1 MLIWYHCGFPSS
13 SNVVSTQM
21 ALLAYGVSFRTA
33 PIDMRERIAFA
44 PQELP
49 RALSRLGEVP
59 SLSEATI
66 LSTCNRTEIYCALD
80 APNHDPVADW
90 LARDRGVPI
99 EALADAAYALWNTE
113 AAAHVMRVAAGL
125 ESQVLGE
132 PQIQGQVK
140 SAFDAARQTSA
151 IGPELDLLSRSS
163 LNIAKRIRTE
173 TDVGKNPI
181 SIAYAAVTMA
191 QHIFADLSMIDAL
204 LVGAGEMIEL
214 VSRHL
219 GQAGVRHIGIAN
231 RTFET
236 ADLLARANG
245 SGSAIQLHELDAHL
259 AQYDIVISSTGS
271 ADHVIT
277 RRMIEYAVRQRRH
290 KPMFLVDIAVPRDI
304 EPAVGELDDVF
315 LYSIDDLTEVIED
328 NVATRRKAAEQAE
341 AMIAEGVGRYARQR
355 RVRDNQALLRRFRQ
369 RAEEAR
375 DEELARA
382 LQRLDTE
389 HDPEKVIERLAR
401 DLTNKLVHGPIAA
414 IRDASADGR
423 TDILN
428 YLRSRYGLD

>member
-1 MLIWYHCGFPSS
+1 
-13 SNVVSTQM
+13 M

-33 PIDMRERIAFA
+33 PIDMRERIAFGTR
-44 PQELP
+44 ELP
-49 RALSRLGEVP
+49 RALSRLGEIP
-59 SLSEATI
+59 SLSEAAI

-80 APNHDPVADW
+80 APIHDPVEDW
-90 LARDRGVPI
+90 LARYRGIPVD
-99 EALADAAYALWNTE
+99 ELADAAYALWDAE

-132 PQIQGQVK
+132 PQILGQVK
-140 SAFDAARQTSA
+140 SAFDAARQA
-151 IGPELDLLSRSS
+151 DAVGPELDLLLQSS
-163 LNIAKRIRTE
+163 LNAAKRVRTE
-173 TDVGKNPI
+173 TDIGKNPI

-204 LVGAGEMIEL
+204 LVGAGEMIDL
-214 VSRHL
+214 VARHL
-219 GQAGVRHIGIAN
+219 GQAQVRKIGIAN
-231 RTFET
+231 RTFDA
-236 ADLLARANG
+236 ADALARANG
-245 SGSAIQLHELDAHL
+245 TGSAIHL
-259 AQYDIVISSTGS
+259 EDLEKHLPEYDIVISSTGS
-271 ADHVIT
+271 ASHIIT
-277 RRMIEYAVRQRRH
+277 RHMIENAIRERRH

-304 EPAVGELDDVF
+304 EPSVGDLDDVF

-328 NVATRRKAAEQAE
+328 NVATRREAAEQAE
-341 AMIAEGVGRYARQR
+341 AMVAEGVGRYARQR
-355 RVRDNQALLRRFRQ
+355 RLRDNKALLRQFRQ

-382 LQRLDTE
+382 LQRLATE

-401 DLTNKLVHGPIAA
+401 DLTNKLLHGPIAA

>member
-1 MLIWYHCGFPSS
+1 
-13 SNVVSTQM
+13 M

-33 PIDMRERIAFA
+33 PIDMRERIAFGTR
-44 PQELP
+44 ELP
-49 RALSRLGEVP
+49 CALSRLGEIP
-59 SLSEATI
+59 SLSEAAI

-90 LARDRGVPI
+90 LARDRGIPVD
-99 EALADAAYALWNTE
+99 ELADAAYALWDAE

-132 PQIQGQVK
+132 PQILGQVK
-140 SAFDAARQTSA
+140 SAFDAARQA
-151 IGPELDLLSRSS
+151 DAVGPELDLLLQSS
-163 LNIAKRIRTE
+163 LNAAKRVRTE
-173 TDVGKNPI
+173 TDIGKNPI

-204 LVGAGEMIEL
+204 LVGAGEMIDL
-214 VSRHL
+214 VARHL
-219 GQAGVRHIGIAN
+219 GQAQVRKIGIAN
-231 RTFET
+231 RTFDA
-236 ADLLARANG
+236 ADALARANG
-245 SGSAIQLHELDAHL
+245 TGSAIHL
-259 AQYDIVISSTGS
+259 EDLEKHLPQYDIVISSTGS
-271 ADHVIT
+271 ASHIIT
-277 RRMIEYAVRQRRH
+277 RRMIESAIRERRH

-304 EPAVGELDDVF
+304 EPAVGDLDDVF

-328 NVATRRKAAEQAE
+328 NVATRREAAEQAE
-341 AMIAEGVGRYARQR
+341 AMVAEGVGRYTRQR
-355 RVRDNQALLRRFRQ
+355 RVRDNQALLRQFRQ

-401 DLTNKLVHGPIAA
+401 DLTNKLLHGPIAA

>member
-1 MLIWYHCGFPSS
+1 
-13 SNVVSTQM
+13 M

-33 PIDMRERIAFA
+33 PIDMRERIAFGA
-44 PQELP
+44 RELP
-49 RALSRLGEVP
+49 CALSRLGEIP
-59 SLSEATI
+59 SLSEAAI

-90 LARDRGVPI
+90 LARYRGIPVG
-99 EALADAAYALWNTE
+99 ELAESAYALWDAD

-132 PQIQGQVK
+132 PQILGQVK
-140 SAFDAARQTSA
+140 SAFDAARQADSV
-151 IGPELDLLSRSS
+151 GPELDLLLQSS
-163 LNIAKRIRTE
+163 LNAAKRVRTE
-173 TDVGKNPI
+173 TDIGKNPI

-204 LVGAGEMIEL
+204 LVGAGEMIDL
-214 VSRHL
+214 VARHL
-219 GQAGVRHIGIAN
+219 GQAQVRNIGIAN
-231 RTFET
+231 RTYDA
-236 ADLLARANG
+236 ADALARANG
-245 SGSAIQLHELDAHL
+245 SGSAIRLEELGKHL
-259 AQYDIVISSTGS
+259 PEYDIVISSTGS
-271 ADHVIT
+271 ASHIIT
-277 RRMIEYAVRQRRH
+277 RGMIESAIRERRH

-304 EPAVGELDDVF
+304 EPAVGDLDDVF

-328 NVATRRKAAEQAE
+328 NVATRRDAAEQAE
-341 AMIAEGVGRYARQR
+341 AMVAESVGRYARQR
-355 RVRDNQALLRRFRQ
+355 RVRDNQALLRQFRQ

-382 LQRLDTE
+382 LQRLGTE

>member
-1 MLIWYHCGFPSS
+1 
-13 SNVVSTQM
+13 M

-49 RALSRLGEVP
+49 RALTRLGEVP

-90 LARDRGVPI
+90 LARHRDMPVKQ
-99 EALADAAYALWNTE
+99 LADASYALWNAD
-113 AAAHVMRVAAGL
+113 AAAHAMRVAAGL

-132 PQIQGQVK
+132 PQILGQVK
-140 SAFDAARQTSA
+140 SAFDAARQSDA
-151 IGPELDLLSRSS
+151 IGPELDLLSRFS
-163 LNIAKRIRTE
+163 LNIAKRVRTE
-173 TDVGKNPI
+173 TDIGKNPI

-191 QHIFADLSMIDAL
+191 QHIFADLSAIDAL
-204 LVGAGEMIEL
+204 LVGAGEMIDL
-214 VSRHL
+214 VARHL
-219 GQAGVRHIGIAN
+219 HQAGVRRMGIAN

-236 ADLLARANG
+236 ANALAHTNG
-245 SGSAIQLHELDAHL
+245 ASSAIRLNALDAHL
-259 AQYDIVISSTGS
+259 PKYDIVISSTGS
-271 ADHVIT
+271 ADHVVT
-277 RRMIEYAVRQRRH
+277 RDMVERAVRERRH

-304 EPAVGELDDVF
+304 EPAVGDLDDVF

-328 NVATRRKAAEQAE
+328 NVAMRREAAEQARTIIE
-341 AMIAEGVGRYARQR
+341 EGVELYSRQR
-355 RVRDNQALLRRFRQ
+355 RVRDDQALLRDFRQ

-382 LQRLDTE
+382 LKRLGTE
-389 HDPEKVIERLAR
+389 GDAEKVIERLAR
-401 DLTNKLVHGPIAA
+401 DLTNKLLHGPITAM
-414 IRDASADGR
+414 RDASADGR
-423 TDILN
+423 VDILD

>member
-1 MLIWYHCGFPSS
+1 
-13 SNVVSTQM
+13 M

-44 PQELP
+44 PRELP

-59 SLSEATI
+59 SLSEAAI

-80 APNHDPVADW
+80 APNHDPVEDW
-90 LARDRGVPI
+90 LARYRSIPVD
-99 EALADAAYALWNTE
+99 ELADAAYALWNAE

-132 PQIQGQVK
+132 PQILGQVK
-140 SAFDAARQTSA
+140 SAFDAARQA
-151 IGPELDLLSRSS
+151 GAVGPELDLLLQSS
-163 LNIAKRIRTE
+163 LNAAKRVRTE
-173 TDVGKNPI
+173 TDIGKNPI

-204 LVGAGEMIEL
+204 LVGAGEMIDL
-214 VSRHL
+214 VARHL
-219 GQAGVRHIGIAN
+219 GQAQVRNIGIAN
-231 RTFET
+231 RTFDAAE
-236 ADLLARANG
+236 DLARANG
-245 SGSAIQLHELDAHL
+245 TGSAIHLEELEKHL
-259 AQYDIVISSTGS
+259 PEYDIVISSTGS
-271 ADHVIT
+271 ASHIIT
-277 RRMIEYAVRQRRH
+277 RHMIESAIRERRH

-304 EPAVGELDDVF
+304 EPAVGDLDDVF

-328 NVATRRKAAEQAE
+328 NVATRREAAEQAE
-341 AMIAEGVGRYARQR
+341 AMVAEGVERYTRQR
-355 RVRDNQALLRRFRQ
+355 RVRDNQALLRQFRE

-382 LQRLDTE
+382 LQRLGTE

>member
-1 MLIWYHCGFPSS
+1 
-13 SNVVSTQM
+13 M

-44 PQELP
+44 TRELP
-49 RALSRLGEVP
+49 GALSRLGEVP
-59 SLSEATI
+59 SLSEAAI

-80 APNHDPVADW
+80 APNHAPVEDW
-90 LARDRGVPI
+90 LARECGIPVD
-99 EALADAAYALWNTE
+99 ELAGTAYSLWNDE

-132 PQIQGQVK
+132 PQILGQVK
-140 SAFDAARQTSA
+140 SAFDAARQA
-151 IGPELDLLSRSS
+151 DAVGAELDLLLQNS
-163 LNIAKRIRTE
+163 LYAAKRVRTE
-173 TDVGKNPI
+173 TDIGKNPI

-204 LVGAGEMIEL
+204 LIGAGEMIDL
-214 VSRHL
+214 VARHL
-219 GQAGVRHIGIAN
+219 RQARVRNIGIAN
-231 RTFET
+231 RTFDT
-236 ADLLARANG
+236 AEELARANG
-245 SGSAIQLHELDAHL
+245 TGSAIRLEELESHL
-259 AQYDIVISSTGS
+259 PQYDIIISSTGS
-271 ADHVIT
+271 TSHVIT
-277 RRMIEYAVRQRRH
+277 RDQVESAVRERRH

-304 EPAVGELDDVF
+304 EPAVGDLEDVF

-328 NVATRRKAAEQAE
+328 NAATRREAAEQAQTLV
-341 AMIAEGVGRYARQR
+341 ADGVERYVRER
-355 RVRDNQALLRRFRQ
+355 RIRDNQALLRQFRQ
-369 RAEEAR
+369 RAEAAR

-382 LQRLDTE
+382 LQRLGDE
-389 HDPEKVIERLAR
+389 RDAEKVIERLAR
-401 DLTNKLVHGPIAA
+401 DLTNKLVHGPIAT

>member
-1 MLIWYHCGFPSS
+1 
-13 SNVVSTQM
+13 M

-33 PIDMRERIAFA
+33 PIDMRERIAFGTR
-44 PQELP
+44 ELP
-49 RALSRLGEVP
+49 RALSRLGEIP
-59 SLSEATI
+59 SLSEAAI

-90 LARDRGVPI
+90 LARDRGIPVG
-99 EALADAAYALWNTE
+99 ELADAAYALWDAE

-132 PQIQGQVK
+132 PQILGQVK
-140 SAFDAARQTSA
+140 SAFDAARQA
-151 IGPELDLLSRSS
+151 DAVGPELDLLLQSS
-163 LNIAKRIRTE
+163 LNAAKRIRTE
-173 TDVGKNPI
+173 TQIGKNPI

-204 LVGAGEMIEL
+204 LVGAGEMIDL
-214 VSRHL
+214 VARHL
-219 GQAGVRHIGIAN
+219 GQAQVRKIGIAN
-231 RTFET
+231 RTFDT
-236 ADLLARANG
+236 ADALARANG
-245 SGSAIQLHELDAHL
+245 TGSAIHL
-259 AQYDIVISSTGS
+259 EDLEKHLPEYDIVISSTGS
-271 ADHVIT
+271 ASHIIT
-277 RRMIEYAVRQRRH
+277 RHMIENAIRERRH

-304 EPAVGELDDVF
+304 EPSVGDLDDVF

-328 NVATRRKAAEQAE
+328 NVATRREAAEQAE
-341 AMIAEGVGRYARQR
+341 AMVAEGVGRYTRQR
-355 RVRDNQALLRRFRQ
+355 RVRDNQALLRQFRQ

-382 LQRLDTE
+382 LQRLGAE

-401 DLTNKLVHGPIAA
+401 DLTNKLLHGPIAA

>member
-1 MLIWYHCGFPSS
+1 
-13 SNVVSTQM
+13 M

-33 PIDMRERIAFA
+33 PIDMRERIAFGTR
-44 PQELP
+44 ELP
-49 RALSRLGEVP
+49 CALSRLGEIP
-59 SLSEATI
+59 SLSEAAI

-90 LARDRGVPI
+90 LARDRGIPVD
-99 EALADAAYALWNTE
+99 ELADAAYALWDAE

-132 PQIQGQVK
+132 PQILGQVK
-140 SAFDAARQTSA
+140 SAFDAARQA
-151 IGPELDLLSRSS
+151 DAVGPELDLLLQSS
-163 LNIAKRIRTE
+163 LNAAKRVRTE
-173 TDVGKNPI
+173 TDIGKNPI

-204 LVGAGEMIEL
+204 LVGAGEMIDL
-214 VSRHL
+214 VARHL
-219 GQAGVRHIGIAN
+219 GQAQVRKIGIAN
-231 RTFET
+231 RTFDA
-236 ADLLARANG
+236 ADALARANG
-245 SGSAIQLHELDAHL
+245 TGSAIHL
-259 AQYDIVISSTGS
+259 EDLEKHLPEYDIVISSTGS
-271 ADHVIT
+271 ASHIIT
-277 RRMIEYAVRQRRH
+277 RRMIESAIRERRH

-304 EPAVGELDDVF
+304 EPAVGDLDDVF

-328 NVATRRKAAEQAE
+328 NVATRREAAEQAE
-341 AMIAEGVGRYARQR
+341 AMVAEGVGRYTRQR
-355 RVRDNQALLRRFRQ
+355 RVRDNQALLRQFRQ

-401 DLTNKLVHGPIAA
+401 DLTNKLLHGPIAA

>member
-1 MLIWYHCGFPSS
+1 
-13 SNVVSTQM
+13 M

-44 PQELP
+44 PQELAL
-49 RALSRLGEVP
+49 ALSRLGEVP

-80 APNHDPVADW
+80 APNHDPVAAW

-99 EALADAAYALWNTE
+99 EALADAAYALWNAE

-132 PQIQGQVK
+132 PQIQGQIK
-140 SAFDAARQTSA
+140 SAFDAARQTDA
-151 IGPELDLLSRSS
+151 VGPELDLLSRSS
-163 LNIAKRIRTE
+163 LNLAKRVRTE

-219 GQAGVRHIGIAN
+219 GQAGIRHIGIAN
-231 RTFET
+231 RTFEN
-236 ADLLARANG
+236 ADVLARTNG
-245 SGSAIQLHELDAHL
+245 SGSAIELHDLDAHL
-259 AQYDIVISSTGS
+259 ARYDVVISSTGS

-277 RRMIEYAVRQRRH
+277 RRMIEGAVRERHH

-304 EPAVGELDDVF
+304 EPAAGDLDDVF

-341 AMIAEGVGRYARQR
+341 AMIADGVARYARQQ
-355 RVRDNQALLRRFRQ
+355 RVRDNQALLRQFRQ

-375 DEELARA
+375 DEELTRA
-382 LQRLDTE
+382 LQRLDAAHE
-389 HDPEKVIERLAR
+389 PEQVIERLAR
-401 DLTNKLVHGPIAA
+401 DLTNKLVHGPITAM
-414 IRDASADGR
+414 RDASADGR
-423 TDILN
+423 TDILD
-428 YLRSRYGLD
+428 YLRTRYGLD

>member
-1 MLIWYHCGFPSS
+1 
-13 SNVVSTQM
+13 M

-44 PQELP
+44 TRELP
-49 RALSRLGEVP
+49 GALSRLRDIP
-59 SLSEATI
+59 SLSEAAV

-80 APNHDPVADW
+80 APNHGPVADW
-90 LARDRGVPI
+90 LARECGIPVDD
-99 EALADAAYALWNTE
+99 LAGAAYSLWNDE
-113 AAAHVMRVAAGL
+113 AVAHVMRVAAGL

-132 PQIQGQVK
+132 PQILGQVK
-140 SAFDAARQTSA
+140 SAFDAARQADA
-151 IGPELDLLSRSS
+151 IGPELDLLLQSS
-163 LNIAKRIRTE
+163 LNAAKRVRTE
-173 TDVGKNPI
+173 TDIGKNPI

-204 LVGAGEMIEL
+204 LVGAGEMIDL
-214 VSRHL
+214 VARHL
-219 GQAGVRHIGIAN
+219 RQARVRNMGIAN
-231 RTFET
+231 RTFDT
-236 ADLLARANG
+236 ADALARANG
-245 SGSAIQLHELDAHL
+245 TGSAIRLEELQNHL
-259 AQYDIVISSTGS
+259 PQYDVVISSTGS
-271 ADHVIT
+271 ASHVIT
-277 RRMIEYAVRQRRH
+277 RDQVENAIRERRH

-304 EPAVGELDDVF
+304 EPAVGDLEDVF

-328 NVATRRKAAEQAE
+328 NAATRREAAEQAE
-341 AMIAEGVGRYARQR
+341 TMVADGVERYARER
-355 RVRDNQALLRRFRQ
+355 RIRDNQALLRQFRQ
-369 RAEEAR
+369 RAEAAR

-382 LQRLDTE
+382 LQRLGAEPDA
-389 HDPEKVIERLAR
+389 EKVIERLAR

>member
-1 MLIWYHCGFPSS
+1 
-13 SNVVSTQM
+13 M

-33 PIDMRERIAFA
+33 PIDMRERIAFGTR
-44 PQELP
+44 ELP
-49 RALSRLGEVP
+49 RALSRLGEIP
-59 SLSEATI
+59 SLSEAAI

-90 LARDRGVPI
+90 LARDRGIPVD
-99 EALADAAYALWNTE
+99 ELADAAYALWDAE

-132 PQIQGQVK
+132 PQILGQVK
-140 SAFDAARQTSA
+140 SAFDAARQA
-151 IGPELDLLSRSS
+151 DAVGPELDLLLQSS
-163 LNIAKRIRTE
+163 LNAAKRVRTE
-173 TDVGKNPI
+173 TDIGKNPI

-204 LVGAGEMIEL
+204 LVGAGEMIDL
-214 VSRHL
+214 VARHL
-219 GQAGVRHIGIAN
+219 GQAQVRKIGIAN
-231 RTFET
+231 RTFDT
-236 ADLLARANG
+236 ADALTRANG
-245 SGSAIQLHELDAHL
+245 TGSAIHL
-259 AQYDIVISSTGS
+259 EDLEKHLPEYDIVISSTGS
-271 ADHVIT
+271 ASHIIT
-277 RRMIEYAVRQRRH
+277 RHMIENAIRERRH

-304 EPAVGELDDVF
+304 EPSVGDLDDVF
-315 LYSIDDLTEVIED
+315 LYTIDDLTEVIED
-328 NVATRRKAAEQAE
+328 NVATRREAAEQAE
-341 AMIAEGVGRYARQR
+341 AMVAEGVGRYARQR
-355 RVRDNQALLRRFRQ
+355 RLRDNKALLRQFRQ

-382 LQRLDTE
+382 LQRLATE